1 VANDKLKRAKA
12 QKNDEF
18 YTQLEDIENEL
29 RYYKKHF
36 KGKTIFCNCD
46 DPYESNFFKYFAM
59 NFNYLELKKLI
70 ATCYV
75 SSPVMYTQLTLFG
88 DEEEVGVKTEGRKPY
103 KIEITEV
110 EDVNGDGAIDLSDV
124 EYLIKNKKNTLTLL
138 NEDGDFRSDECIEL
152 LKESDIVVTNPP
164 FSLFREYLAQ
174 LVEYDKKFIIIG
186 NMNAIHYKEVF
197 PLIQNDKMW
206 LGVTCFHGG
215 AAYFVGS
222 KDLYDPKKMS
232 NEKHAYI
239 KDDKLYWRVNG
250 VRWFTNLDIINDH
263 QEMILYKK
271 YSPAE
276 YPTYENYDAI
286 EVDNINKIPCDYYGK
301 MGVPDSFLQRYNP
314 NQFEIVGYGR
324 GDFLPEI
331 GYVPQEFLDDYRAR
345 GGRGHITAG
354 MKSLC
359 FYNSEH
365 EPKFPYSRIIIRR
378 KDHNEN

>member
-1 VANDKLKRAKA
+1 MANDKLKRAKA

-59 NFNYLELKKLI
+59 NFNYLGLKKLI
-70 ATCYV
+70 ATCYA
-75 SSPVMYTQLTLFG
+75 SSPVMYTQLNIFG

-138 NEDGDFRSDECIEL
+138 KEDGDFRSDECIEL

-164 FSLFREYLAQ
+164 FSLFIEYLSQ
-174 LVEYDKKFIIIG
+174 LIEYDKKFIIIG
-186 NMNAIHYKEVF
+186 SMNALHYKEVF
-197 PLIQNDKMW
+197 PLIKDNKMW
-206 LGVTCFHGG
+206 LGVTNFHGG

-239 KDDKLYWRVNG
+239 KGDKLYWRVNG
-250 VRWFTNLDIINDH
+250 VRWFTNLDFPKRHEDI
-263 QEMILYKK
+263 ILYKK
-271 YSPAE
+271 YTPEE
-276 YPTYENYDAI
+276 YPSYLNFDGIDVKKVSE
-286 EVDNINKIPCDYYGK
+286 IPCDYYGY
-301 MGVPDSFLQRYNP
+301 MGVPDGFISQYNPDQFEIIGLGSGNLAKEIGVKKNYRGRTDISFLQD
-314 NQFEIVGYGR
+314 G
-324 GDFLPEI
+324 
-331 GYVPQEFLDDYRAR
+331 
-345 GGRGHITAG
+345 
-354 MKSLC
+354 K
-359 FYNSEH
+359 
-365 EPKFPYSRIIIRR
+365 PKCPYSRIIIRR
-378 KDHNEN
+378 RDHED